1 MNNEY
6 VILKVIFHVT
16 NRLIIYTKI
25 LMLYHSLYYHR
36 YRIVVFLLA
45 IEEKEKRE

>member
-6 VILKVIFHVT
+6 EILKVISRVT

-36 YRIVVFLLA
+36 YRIVVFLLV